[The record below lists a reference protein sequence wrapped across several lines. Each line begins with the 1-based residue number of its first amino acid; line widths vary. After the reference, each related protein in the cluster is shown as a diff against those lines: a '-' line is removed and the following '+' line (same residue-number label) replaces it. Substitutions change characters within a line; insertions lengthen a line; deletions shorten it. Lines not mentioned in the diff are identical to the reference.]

1 MRALIVASMA
11 ASLLFS
17 SGTPSSAEGAR
28 KMKAFLEALIDLN
41 KTPEEGVDM
50 PTTSTQ
56 PQPQPEPHPP
66 KGK

>member
-17 SGTPSSAEGAR
+17 SGTPSSAEG
-28 KMKAFLEALIDLN
+28 
-41 KTPEEGVDM
+41 VDM

-56 PQPQPEPHPP
+56 PQGPPQPEPHPP
-66 KGK
+66 RGK